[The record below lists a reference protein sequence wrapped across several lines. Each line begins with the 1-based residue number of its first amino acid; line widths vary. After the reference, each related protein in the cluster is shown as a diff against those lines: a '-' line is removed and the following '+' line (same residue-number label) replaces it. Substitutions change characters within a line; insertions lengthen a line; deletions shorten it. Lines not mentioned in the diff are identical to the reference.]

1 MSYDIALVPGDGIG
15 PAVVDASLGVLDAAA
30 SAHGFDVETTRYDW
44 GTERYLNEG
53 AMMPDDG
60 LDTLSTHDAILLG
73 AVGHPDVPDHVTL
86 NGLLLPIRKGFD
98 QSICKRPA
106 VLFEGVDS
114 PLKGYSGGDVD
125 ILVYRE
131 NTEGEYADVGG
142 REHVG
147 FENEVAIQSAVY
159 TRRSTERIV
168 RAAFEA
174 ATDRS
179 GHLTNVTKSNA
190 QAHGM
195 VFWDDV
201 VDEVSEEYPGV
212 EVERL
217 LVDAASMD
225 FVRRPEEFD
234 VIVTSNL
241 FGDILTDLGAI
252 VTGSMG
258 LAPSANIDP
267 GRDNPSMFEPVHGS
281 AFDITGKGV
290 ANPLATVLSGS
301 LMFEHLG
308 EDAAAAA
315 LWDAVAEQLADPDAP
330 LKGADGAAIPCG
342 KVWLP
347 ADSRMRQEQGDTVGE
362 PVDRSS
368 FSPDD
373 VVNSIPRTRNRAG
386 HILGPIRA

>member
-1 MSYDIALVPGDGIG
+1 MSYDIALIPGDGIG
-15 PAVVDASLGVLDAAA
+15 PEVVDATLPILDAAA
-30 SAHGFDVETTRYDW
+30 TAAGFDVETTRYDW
-44 GTERYLNEG
+44 GTDRYLNEG
-53 AMMPDDG
+53 AMMPEDG
-60 LDTLSTHDAILLG
+60 LDRLASHDAILLG

-114 PLKGYSGGDVD
+114 PLKGYSGGDIDV
-125 ILVYRE
+125 LVFRE

-142 REHVG
+142 REHRG
-147 FENEVAIQSAVY
+147 YENEVAVQSAVY

-174 ATDRS
+174 ATERS

-195 VFWDDV
+195 VFWDDIV
-201 VDEVSEEYPGV
+201 SEVSEEYPGV

-225 FVRRPEEFD
+225 MVRRPDEFD
-234 VIVTSNL
+234 VLVCSNL
-241 FGDILTDLGAI
+241 FGDILTDVGAI

-281 AFDITGKGV
+281 AFDIMGEGV

-301 LMFEHLG
+301 LMFEHFG
-308 EDAAAAA
+308 EDAAATA
-315 LWDAVAEQLADPDAP
+315 LWDAVADQLADADAP
-330 LKGADGAAIPCG
+330 RTADLGGESGTETVAAD
-342 KVWLP
+342 LL
-347 ADSRMRQEQGDTVGE
+347 
-362 PVDRSS
+362 DR
-368 FSPDD
+368 
-373 VVNSIPRTRNRAG
+373 
-386 HILGPIRA
+386 L

>member
-1 MSYDIALVPGDGIG
+1 MSYDIALIPGDGIG
-15 PAVVDASLGVLDAAA
+15 PEVVDATLPILDAAA
-30 SAHGFDVETTRYDW
+30 TTHGFGIETTRYDW
-44 GTERYLNEG
+44 GTDRYLSAG
-53 AMMPDDG
+53 AMLPDDG
-60 LDTLSTHDAILLG
+60 LDLLARHDAILLG
-73 AVGHPDVPDHVTL
+73 AVGHPEVPDHVTL

-114 PLKGYSGGDVD
+114 PLKGYAGGDID
-125 ILVYRE
+125 ILVFRE

-142 REHVG
+142 REHAG
-147 FENEVAIQSAVY
+147 YANEVAVQSAVY

-174 ATDRS
+174 ASERS

-195 VFWDDV
+195 VLWDDIV
-201 VDEVSEEYPGV
+201 AEVSEDYPRV

-225 FVRRPEEFD
+225 MVRRPEEFD
-234 VIVTSNL
+234 VVVCSNL
-241 FGDILTDLGAI
+241 FGDILTDVGAI

-281 AFDITGKGV
+281 AFDITGEGV

-301 LMFEHLG
+301 LMFAHLG
-308 EDAAAAA
+308 EDAAAEA
-315 LWDAVAEQLADPDAP
+315 LWDAVAAQLADADAP
-330 LKGADGAAIPCG
+330 RTADIGG
-342 KVWLP
+342 
-347 ADSRMRQEQGDTVGE
+347 S
-362 PVDRSS
+362 
-368 FSPDD
+368 
-373 VVNSIPRTRNRAG
+373 AG
-386 HILGPIRA
+386 TEAVATDLRERL